1 MNKYLLERISLINER
16 IDTLKYGTE
25 PDELY
30 QPIRYIMSLD
40 GKRMRPLL
48 VVLAYEL
55 FKDDAASIIDQAIA
69 VELFHN
75 FTLVHDDIMDEAP
88 LRRGKPTVH
97 EKWNANTAILSGDV
111 MLVRAYDLLLAAPGN
126 LRVILK
132 DFSKCAAGVC
142 EGQQFDMNFE
152 SLPAVAEDAY
162 LNMISL
168 KTAVLL
174 GFSLKLGALLAEA
187 EVAEAERLYELGLSI
202 GMGFQLKDDL
212 LDVYADQ
219 AKFGKQVGRDIIA
232 NKKTFLLLKALEL
245 ANDAQKAKLNQWLA
259 AKTFDEAE
267 KIAAVTAIYDEIGI
281 RELTLEKIEYW
292 FRKGFEALAGLG
304 VTDERKAPL
313 IDFTKY
319 LINRDK

>member
-16 IDTLKYGTE
+16 IDILKYGTE

-75 FTLVHDDIMDEAP
+75 FTLVHDDIMDKAP

-111 MLVRAYDLLLAAPGN
+111 MLVRAYDLLLGAPGD

-152 SLPAVAEDAY
+152 SLPAVVEDTY
-162 LNMISL
+162 LSMIHL

-219 AKFGKQVGRDIIA
+219 ARFGKQVGRDIIA

-245 ANDAQKAKLNQWLA
+245 ANDAQKTRLDQWLA
-259 AKTFDEAE
+259 AKTFDKAE
-267 KIAAVTAIYDEIGI
+267 KIAAVTAIYDEMGI
-281 RELTLEKIEYW
+281 RELTLEKIDHW
-292 FRKGFEALAGLG
+292 FEKGFEALAGLG
-304 VTDERKAPL
+304 VTSERKAPL

>member
-25 PDELY
+25 PDGLY

-55 FKDDAASIIDQAIA
+55 FKDDAEPIIDQAIA

-88 LRRGKPTVH
+88 LRRGKATVH

-111 MLVRAYDLLLAAPGN
+111 MLVRAYDLLLGAPGN

-152 SLPAVAEDAY
+152 SLPTVVEDAY
-162 LNMISL
+162 LNMIRL

-187 EVAEAERLYELGLSI
+187 EVAEADRLYELGLSI

-219 AKFGKQVGRDIIA
+219 ARFGKQVGRDIIA

-245 ANDAQKAKLNQWLA
+245 ANDAQKTRLDQWQA
-259 AKTFDEAE
+259 AKTFDKAE

-281 RELTLEKIEYW
+281 RELTLEKIDHW
-292 FRKGFEALAGLG
+292 FEKGFEALAGLNISS
-304 VTDERKAPL
+304 ERKAPL

>member
-16 IDTLKYGTE
+16 IDILKYGTE

-75 FTLVHDDIMDEAP
+75 FTLVHDDIMDKAP

-111 MLVRAYDLLLAAPGN
+111 MLVRAYDLLLGAPGD

-152 SLPAVAEDAY
+152 SLPAVVEDTY
-162 LNMISL
+162 LNMIRL

-219 AKFGKQVGRDIIA
+219 ARFGKQVGRDIIA

-245 ANDAQKAKLNQWLA
+245 ANDAQKTRLDQWLA
-259 AKTFDEAE
+259 AKTFDKAE
-267 KIAAVTAIYDEIGI
+267 KIAAVTAIYDEMGI
-281 RELTLEKIEYW
+281 RELTLEKIDHW
-292 FRKGFEALAGLG
+292 FEKGFEALAGLG
-304 VTDERKAPL
+304 VTSERKAPL

>member
-55 FKDDAASIIDQAIA
+55 FKDDAESIIDQAIA

-111 MLVRAYDLLLAAPGN
+111 MLVRAYDLLLAAPGD
-126 LRVILK
+126 LRIILK

-174 GFSLKLGALLAEA
+174 GFSLKLGVLLAEA
-187 EVAEAERLYELGLSI
+187 EVAEADRLYELGLSI

>member
-152 SLPAVAEDAY
+152 SLPAVVEDAY
-162 LNMISL
+162 LDMIRL

-219 AKFGKQVGRDIIA
+219 ARFGKQVGRDIIA

-245 ANDAQKAKLNQWLA
+245 ANDAQKTRLDHWLA
-259 AKTFDEAE
+259 AKTFDKAE

-281 RELTLEKIEYW
+281 RVLTLEKIDHW
-292 FRKGFEALAGLG
+292 FEKGFQALAGLNIS
-304 VTDERKAPL
+304 DERKAPL